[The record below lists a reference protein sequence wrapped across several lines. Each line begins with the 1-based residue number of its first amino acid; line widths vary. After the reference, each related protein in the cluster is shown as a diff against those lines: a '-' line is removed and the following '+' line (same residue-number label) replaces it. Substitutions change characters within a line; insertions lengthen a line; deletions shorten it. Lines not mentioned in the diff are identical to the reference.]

1 MFQISNFI
9 IFYLFLST
17 QRISSEKSD
26 PILSRQRTFKR
37 DDVTENGDFTIRKQR
52 LQGTKFGFRWCE
64 IHVLRVRF
72 LCGNPRLVA
81 FQIGNETFCFR

>member
-1 MFQISNFI
+1 M
-9 IFYLFLST
+9 
-17 QRISSEKSD
+17 
-26 PILSRQRTFKR
+26 
-37 DDVTENGDFTIRKQR
+37 TENGDFTIRKQR

-81 FQIGNETFCFR
+81 FQIGNEPSLAHGDHFGAAGIRFLSTQRIGGGDLEENGHFP